1 MNNYKIEV
9 LNEDTLGIKEAK
21 VVNPVLIYNEEE
33 AVLVDTDYPGRF
45 EGLKK
50 SIEKYIDINKLKT
63 IIITH
68 HDIDHV
74 GSAREFKELLGDKVE
89 ILATEIE
96 AKYISGKTT
105 PIKLDNLE
113 KVKNSLK
120 KKQKSFYEMLKV
132 GFPRSYVDVDKIINS
147 GDVLNLAGAKIEVVG
162 TPGHTPGHICLY
174 IAKDKALITGDTLV
188 NNAQKLDIV
197 SDMYNNDPKEAR
209 ESLKKLKELDIEKVY
224 CYHGGLHIGR
234 PCIDEIIAR

>member
-9 LNEDTLGIKEAK
+9 LNEDTLGIKEAR
-21 VVNPVLIYNEEE
+21 VVNPVLMYNEEE

-74 GSAREFKELLGDKVE
+74 GSAREFKELLGDKVK

-113 KVKNSLK
+113 KVKDSLN
-120 KKQKSFYEMLKV
+120 EMH
-132 GFPRSYVDVDKIINS
+132 VDKIINS

-174 IAKDKALITGDTLV
+174 IAKDKALITGDTLM

-224 CYHGGLHIGR
+224 CYHGGLYIGR

>member
-9 LNEDTLGIKEAK
+9 LNEDTLGIKETK

-68 HDIDHV
+68 HDIDHI

-96 AKYISGKTT
+96 VKYISGKTT
-105 PIKLDNLE
+105 PIKLDNLK
-113 KVKNSLK
+113 KVKDSLNEM
-120 KKQKSFYEMLKV
+120 QKSFYEMLKV

-162 TPGHTPGHICLY
+162 TPGHICLY
-174 IAKDKALITGDTLV
+174 IAKDKALITGDTLM

-224 CYHGGLHIGR
+224 CYHGGLYIGR

>member
-105 PIKLDNLE
+105 PIKLD
-113 KVKNSLK
+113 
-120 KKQKSFYEMLKV
+120 
-132 GFPRSYVDVDKIINS
+132 
-147 GDVLNLAGAKIEVVG
+147 VVS
-162 TPGHTPGHICLY
+162 
-174 IAKDKALITGDTLV
+174 
-188 NNAQKLDIV
+188 KLDNFLII
-197 SDMYNNDPKEAR
+197 
-209 ESLKKLKELDIEKVY
+209 SLDT
-224 CYHGGLHIGR
+224 
-234 PCIDEIIAR
+234 